1 VESGASS
8 AVRGRPAA
16 ARAAAP
22 ARPAAVKRRD
32 WLPVRLLEA
41 LATSS
46 FGAMLV
52 AWLGLVL
59 GCGLAYWLLG
69 LWQVSLV
76 EGGRSVAVTL
86 DGLGTAIYF
95 SFVTATSVGYGD
107 VAPVGLARALA
118 AVESAAALVVFGC
131 VISKLVSRRQEQLV
145 EEIHDV
151 AFEDRLGRVRTNLHL
166 VLSEL
171 QNLSGECVPDTLP
184 PERALPRLE
193 SIAVIFAGELR
204 AIRDLLYRPHQ
215 APEEAVLET
224 ILAILAAG
232 LEGLRDLLPRLPAA
246 RERSPTLAATVR
258 SITSLAGEICG
269 DCVPRAYAAGLRT
282 WMDRIHGLSRVLEPA
297 RG

>member
-1 VESGASS
+1 
-8 AVRGRPAA
+8 
-16 ARAAAP
+16 
-22 ARPAAVKRRD
+22 
-32 WLPVRLLEA
+32 VRLLEA
-41 LATSS
+41 LANSS

-52 AWLGLVL
+52 VWLALVL
-59 GCGLAYWLLG
+59 GCGLVYWLLG
-69 LWQVSLV
+69 LWEVSLV
-76 EGGRSVAVTL
+76 EGGAQVPATL
-86 DGLGTAIYF
+86 EGLGTAIYF

-118 AVESAAALVVFGC
+118 ATESAAGLVVFGC
-131 VISKLVSRRQEQLV
+131 VISKLVSRRQELLV

-171 QNLSGECVPDTLP
+171 QNLSGEGVPDALL

-193 SIAVIFAGELR
+193 SVAVIFAGELR

-215 APEEAVLET
+215 APEEAILET

-232 LEGLRDLLPRLPAA
+232 LEGLRDLLHRLPAA
-246 RERSPTLAATVR
+246 RERSPTLGATVR
-258 SITSLAGEICG
+258 SITSLAGEICS
-269 DCVPRAYAAGLRT
+269 DCVPRAYALGMRT

-297 RG
+297 PAPGGARGA